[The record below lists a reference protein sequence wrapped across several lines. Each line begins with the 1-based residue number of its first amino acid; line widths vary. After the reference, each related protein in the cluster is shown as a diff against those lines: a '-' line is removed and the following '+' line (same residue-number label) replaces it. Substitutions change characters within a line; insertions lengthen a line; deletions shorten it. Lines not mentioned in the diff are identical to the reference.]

1 MACGARLP
9 LGFESDTD
17 VRSGSRS
24 YGDAGKGLASV
35 LNNKALCPNGLNS
48 FCL

>member
-24 YGDAGKGLASV
+24 YGDAGKRSGICA
-35 LNNKALCPNGLNS
+35 KQ
-48 FCL
+48 